1 MLDQLDLSAVC
12 AVALDVDGTLA
23 GPDSLV
29 NDRTIE
35 ALSAVAA
42 LDVPVFLL
50 TGRTRA
56 NTLDIAR
63 RAGLRHLVAACNGSL
78 FFDPVGDADLSVT
91 PMKADEKADFRS
103 MADDLG
109 LDLTWWTAERIHV
122 AHDGPMAELIRV
134 LNHEVPTVSDPDEIA
149 AKDVLTMMSYAE
161 AAHLDEVKDEVLRRC
176 PGAMRSL
183 DSLFEDVHRNATK
196 WHALEW
202 IPDHYQLDSA
212 EVLGMGDGGNDVVW
226 LREIGHPV
234 AMGNARDEVKQVA
247 LAEAPGHGEDGVA
260 VLLERLAAGRSAS

>member
-1 MLDQLDLSAVC
+1 
-12 AVALDVDGTLA
+12 
-23 GPDSLV
+23 
-29 NDRTIE
+29 
-35 ALSAVAA
+35 
-42 LDVPVFLL
+42 
-50 TGRTRA
+50 
-56 NTLDIAR
+56 
-63 RAGLRHLVAACNGSL
+63 
-78 FFDPVGDADLSVT
+78 
-91 PMKADEKADFRS
+91 
-103 MADDLG
+103 
-109 LDLTWWTAERIHV
+109 
-122 AHDGPMAELIRV
+122 MAELIRV

-149 AKDVLTMMSYAE
+149 TKDVLKMMAYAE

-202 IPDHYQLDSA
+202 ILDHYQLDSA
-212 EVLGMGDGGNDVVW
+212 EVLGMGDGGNGV
-226 LREIGHPV
+226 V

>member
-1 MLDQLDLSAVC
+1 MLDHLDLSAVS

-35 ALSAVAA
+35 ALSGVVA
-42 LDVPVFLL
+42 LGVPVFLL
-50 TGRTRA
+50 TGRTRQ
-56 NTLDIAR
+56 NTLDIAN

-78 FFDPVGDADLSVT
+78 IFDPVEDVDLSVT
-91 PMKADEKADFRS
+91 PMTPHEKSAFRS
-103 MADDLG
+103 MADDLD

-122 AHDGPMAELIRV
+122 DHEGPMAELIKV
-134 LNHEVPTVSDPDEIA
+134 LNHEVATVSDPDEIA
-149 AKDVLTMMSYAE
+149 AKDVLKMMAYADP
-161 AAHLDEVKDEVLRRC
+161 AHLDDVQDEVLRRC

-183 DSLFEDVHRNATK
+183 DSLFEDVHRSATK

-202 IPDHYQLDSA
+202 ILDYYHLDSA
-212 EVLGMGDGGNDVVW
+212 GVLGMGDGGNDVVW

-234 AMGNARDEVKQVA
+234 AMGNARDEVKQIA
-247 LAEAPGHGEDGVA
+247 LAEAPDHGADGVA
-260 VLLERLAAGRSAS
+260 VLLELLAADRGAA

>member
-1 MLDQLDLSAVC
+1 MNI
-12 AVALDVDGTLA
+12 
-23 GPDSLV
+23 LV
-29 NDRTIE
+29 YTC
-35 ALSAVAA
+35 S
-42 LDVPVFLL
+42 L
-50 TGRTRA
+50 TGSPGEGAACSTTRA

-78 FFDPVGDADLSVT
+78 IFDPVGDADLSVT

-109 LDLTWWTAERIHV
+109 LDLTWWTAERVHV

-149 AKDVLTMMSYAE
+149 TKDVLKMMAYAE
-161 AAHLDEVKDEVLRRC
+161 PAHLNEVKDEVLRRC

-202 IPDHYQLDSA
+202 ILDHYQLDSA
-212 EVLGMGDGGNDVVW
+212 EVLGMGDCGNDVVW